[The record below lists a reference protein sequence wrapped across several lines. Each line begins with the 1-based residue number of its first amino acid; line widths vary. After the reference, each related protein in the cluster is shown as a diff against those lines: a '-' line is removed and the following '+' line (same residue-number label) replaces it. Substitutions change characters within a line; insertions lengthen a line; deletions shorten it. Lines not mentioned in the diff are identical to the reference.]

1 MSDPFAR
8 RVGAASAGRVG
19 DPLAAL
25 ATVPAVAEAV
35 AAARA
40 ACEEL
45 RWHEAFRRRSR
56 EVRAE
61 AGLRAAAASAAL
73 DGAPVGVEVLRAWAT
88 GGGGPADGA
97 DLVAAGALRAQA
109 VVEAALPPLG
119 GRGGGASLPL
129 PQLVARVHAAAAADL
144 LPAVD
149 LGRPR
154 SGEARDLR
162 GLGPA
167 PAPEDAAARLAAL
180 TGAVAGTAAPGVVVA
195 GVVHAELL
203 VARPFAAANGVVA
216 RAVAR
221 WLTTTT
227 GLDPT
232 GTVLPEPA
240 WAAGPAPYLAA
251 AARYAAGTPDG
262 VAGWLVAYADAVRAG
277 AGAARDVAD
286 AVLAGRLGD
295 TAR

>member
-1 MSDPFAR
+1 MS
-8 RVGAASAGRVG
+8 

-25 ATVPAVAEAV
+25 AAVPAVADAV

-45 RWHEAFRRRSR
+45 RWHEAFRRRWR

-61 AGLRAAAASAAL
+61 AGLRAVAASAAL
-73 DGAPVGVEVLRAWAT
+73 DGAPVRVDALRTWAT
-88 GGGGPADGA
+88 GGGAPGDGP

-119 GRGGGASLPL
+119 GRGAGPTLPL
-129 PQLVARVHAAAAADL
+129 PQLVARVHAAAAAGL
-144 LPAVD
+144 LPEAD

-154 SGEARDLR
+154 TGDARDLR
-162 GLGPA
+162 GLGVA
-167 PAPEDAAARLAAL
+167 PPPDAAAARLAGL
-180 TGAVAGTAAPGVVVA
+180 TGAVARTGAPGVVVA
-195 GVVHAELL
+195 AVVHAELL
-203 VARPFAAANGVVA
+203 TARPFTAGNGVTA

-232 GTVLPEPA
+232 GSVLPEPGWQA
-240 WAAGPAPYLAA
+240 SPASYLAA
-251 AARYAAGTPDG
+251 AARYATGTPEG
-262 VAGWLVAYADAVRAG
+262 VAGWLVAYAGAVRAG
-277 AGAARDVAD
+277 AAVARGVAD
-286 AVLAGRLGD
+286 EVLAGRLG
-295 TAR
+295 AAGR

>member
-1 MSDPFAR
+1 MTDAS
-8 RVGAASAGRVG
+8 VGRLG

-25 ATVPAVAEAV
+25 AAVPAVAEAV
-35 AAARA
+35 ASARA
-40 ACEEL
+40 ACEAL
-45 RWHEAFRRRSR
+45 RWHEAFRRRWR

-73 DGAPVGVEVLRAWAT
+73 DGAPVGVELLRAWAT
-88 GGGGPADGA
+88 GAGGPAHGT

-119 GRGGGASLPL
+119 GRGGTAALPL

-144 LPAVD
+144 LPAAE

-154 SGEARDLR
+154 TGAARDLR
-162 GLGPA
+162 GLGQA
-167 PAPEDAAARLAAL
+167 PAPELAAARLAAL
-180 TGAVAGTAAPGVVVA
+180 AGAVAGTAAPGVVVA

-240 WAAGPAPYLAA
+240 WQAAPAPYLAA
-251 AARYAAGTPDG
+251 AARYATGTPDG
-262 VAGWLVAYADAVRAG
+262 VTGWLVAYADAVRAG
-277 AGAARDVAD
+277 AEAARGVAD
-286 AVLAGRLGD
+286 AVLAGRSGGTGRQGD
-295 TAR
+295 AGR